1 MAEEP
6 HRVLSDVFELARFD
20 FRRLP
25 NGERT
30 RPATLQA
37 TADGIAQ
44 AVAFWFDLHLDEAIT
59 LSTAPGGDSLHW
71 RQALT
76 FFERDRP
83 VRRGETLQ
91 LTVGHTDSH
100 FFFRWPET

>member
-1 MAEEP
+1 
-6 HRVLSDVFELARFD
+6 LSEVFEMARFD

-25 NGERT
+25 AEERSQSVT
-30 RPATLQA
+30 VRA
-37 TADGIAQ
+37 TADGAAQ
-44 AVAFWFDLHLDEAIT
+44 AVAFWFDLQLDDAIS
-59 LSTAPGGDSLHW
+59 LSTAPGGDSTHW

-83 VRRGETLQ
+83 LRRGETLQ

-100 FFFRWPET
+100 FFFRWPAE